1 MSKKTTYTEAD
12 IGYIQMLM
20 QDTVSLSTPVGNEE
34 DGDGESELE
43 DFIPDEV
50 TNLMKEAEDEDT
62 KRTLNK
68 YLDKWLKPREIIVI
82 KLRYGLVDG
91 IPRSLAEIG
100 REFNLTRERIRQI
113 EEKALDRLR
122 KRFEVKNIKK
132 EDI

>member
-1 MSKKTTYTEAD
+1 MPKKTTYTEAD
-12 IGYIQMLM
+12 IGYLQMLM
-20 QDTVSLSTPVGNEE
+20 QGVVSLNMPVGSEE
-34 DGDGESELE
+34 DGDGESELQ

-91 IPRSLAEIG
+91 VPRSLAEIG
-100 REFNLTRERIRQI
+100 RKFNLSRERVRQI

-122 KRFEVKNIKK
+122 ERFEVKNIKK